1 MKQTQAFFRELVLP
15 FILTWFFASA
25 FVDIVAVPSVF
36 KFTSN
41 LQEAGKIGMT
51 VFGRFNK
58 IEIFFALMILA
69 GILSQEKKSKLF
81 MTLSMFL
88 LGLAIF
94 YNVVMTPAIA
104 NAGVKMHSVNVLD
117 PLYQV
122 YRNEHAKYHN
132 LYRYFDSTKLIV
144 LLVFAGLNLRLNMKQ
159 KRTA

>member
-1 MKQTQAFFRELVLP
+1 MKQTKAFFRELVLP

-69 GILSQEKKSKLF
+69 GILSQEKKSKLY
-81 MTLSMFL
+81 MTVSVFL

-104 NAGVKMHSVNVLD
+104 NAAVKMHSVNVLD

-132 LYRYFDSTKLIV
+132 LYRYFDSSKLIV

-159 KRTA
+159 KRAA